1 MMNPIGIRDEDWTG
15 APGRGSEIARGRSRS
30 RRTADGSGRHE
41 GSGVEVA
48 GMAER
53 YWKELRPSTAGRVR
67 LDAGIHHDQEDPAR
81 HLRRPRHH
89 SRLRRRTV
97 TRQR

>member
-1 MMNPIGIRDEDWTG
+1 M
-15 APGRGSEIARGRSRS
+15 
-30 RRTADGSGRHE
+30 
-41 GSGVEVA
+41 A

-67 LDAGIHHDQEDPAR
+67 LNASIHHDQEDPAR

-89 SRLRRRTV
+89 GRLRRRAI